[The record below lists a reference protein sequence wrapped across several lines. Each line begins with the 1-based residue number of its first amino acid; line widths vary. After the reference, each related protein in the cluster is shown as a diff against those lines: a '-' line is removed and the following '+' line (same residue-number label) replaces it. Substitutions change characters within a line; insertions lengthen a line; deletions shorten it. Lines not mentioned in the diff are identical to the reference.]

1 MKEDGFTLIELIG
14 TIVILS
20 LTMIII
26 IPVVSKSMK
35 KGVEDADKKATD
47 GIIIAAQ
54 NYISDNGYINCV
66 KVSDHLVNNGYLD
79 EIPKRPSDNS
89 FLNGVVKISKEIKG
103 STGFKKVKYT
113 YTYATE
119 C

>member
-1 MKEDGFTLIELIG
+1 MKKDGFTLIELIG

-20 LTMIII
+20 LIMIII

-35 KGVEDADKKATD
+35 KGVDDADKKAMD
-47 GIIIAAQ
+47 GIILAAQ

-79 EIPKRPSDNS
+79 EIPKKPSDNS
-89 FLNGVVKISKEIKG
+89 PLNGVVKVSKETKG
-103 STGFKKVKYT
+103 NTGFKKVKYT
-113 YTYATE
+113 YTYANA